1 MELIRTS
8 IPVDIDQ
15 NIKIRKLLEKGD
27 FLY

>member
-8 IPVDIDQ
+8 IPVNIDQ